1 MKMFLVSN
9 GITNMA
15 IVNFIAG
22 TAPRTAADLMT
33 DEHVFHGYCV
43 TAITFPTETGTNT
56 SLIHAANIA
65 DFDDEAAK
73 YASLKKSYVIRT
85 TPDSFLWAKDVDEK
99 SELHSGVMRIIGPA
113 KKSAAPEPT
122 PEPAPEPGLDLK
134 KLAKIK
140 DMLESLSPEEIKALT
155 GGK

>member
-15 IVNFIAG
+15 VVNMDDGVVGPKSAE
-22 TAPRTAADLMT
+22 DLLT
-33 DEHVFHGYCV
+33 DTFSFNGYCI
-43 TAITFPTETGTNT
+43 TAITFPTETGSNT
-56 SLIHAANIA
+56 SLVHAANIA
-65 DFDDEAAK
+65 DSDDNK
-73 YASLKKSYVIRT
+73 LKKSYVIRT
-85 TPDSFLWAKDVDEK
+85 TPTSFIWAKDVDEK
-99 SELHSGVMRIIGPA
+99 SELYAGVKKVLGLGEKVLSGLGAIPA
-113 KKSAAPEPT
+113 SAIDPEPK
-122 PEPAPEPGLDLK
+122 LDMK